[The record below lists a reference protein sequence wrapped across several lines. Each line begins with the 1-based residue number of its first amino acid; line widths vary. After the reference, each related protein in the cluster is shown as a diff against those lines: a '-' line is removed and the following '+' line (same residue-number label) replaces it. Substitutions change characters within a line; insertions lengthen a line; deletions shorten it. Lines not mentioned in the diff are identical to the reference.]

1 MEKYSYILPLIM
13 VLATL
18 LSKFVVFDFVI
29 IGNILGYSILTNVLG
44 YLWFNRKHTNYC
56 FFSRNVW
63 YFLIANN
70 VINILGTFI
79 SYKKYLTWSTI
90 FILSVSLL
98 LFFIH
103 KKPK

>member
-1 MEKYSYILPLIM
+1 M
-13 VLATL
+13 VIATG
-18 LSKFVVFDFVI
+18 LSKVVVFDYI
-29 IGNILGYSILTNVLG
+29 IVGNILGYSILTNILG

-56 FFSRNVW
+56 FFSKNVW

-70 VINILGTFI
+70 VINILGTFVN
-79 SYKKYLTWSTI
+79 YKTYLAWSTI
-90 FILSVSLL
+90 FIMSASLL